1 VAQSNGCDFGVN
13 YGGVFKW
20 PTEVGEILCA
30 TWVNQVGY
38 LSGLLKWVRFC
49 LQYGK
54 SGWVIQWSTHKGGI
68 VGAMWENQ
76 MGCLSGPLKWV

>member
-1 VAQSNGCDFGVN
+1 MGESSGVSMWPNQMGVILDAILVN

-49 LQYGK
+49 LQY
-54 SGWVIQWSTHKGGI
+54 Q
-68 VGAMWENQ
+68 
-76 MGCLSGPLKWV
+76 